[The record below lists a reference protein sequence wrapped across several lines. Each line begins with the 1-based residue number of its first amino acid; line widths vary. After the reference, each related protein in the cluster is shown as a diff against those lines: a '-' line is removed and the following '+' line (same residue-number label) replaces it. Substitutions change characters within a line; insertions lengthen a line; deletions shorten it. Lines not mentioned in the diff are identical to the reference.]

1 MDVPARCTLCR
12 NVVDVEDLFCASC
25 GREVEPAAGGAPAA
39 PALEQGLVGFDCRGC
54 GASLTY
60 DAGAQALRC
69 AFCGSTSLERQAGTT
84 GRVPPSSRIPFTV
97 DEDHAVQAFRAWV
110 GRGLFRPRRVQQ
122 EVRLEVLQSVYVP
135 CWVFSGTTET
145 CWTADTDRTPPFARA
160 DWCPVS
166 GESPGAFEGVLVPA
180 SGSLE
185 PRELERLLPYDFA
198 AAVPYRREEVADLPV
213 EDVGV
218 SRRGA
223 RPAARARIEELERE
237 RCARLVP
244 GRSRNVHVNV
254 LIRDMASEPV
264 LLPVWINAYRWRE
277 RVYRFVINGQTG
289 EVVGRAP
296 VSRAKVALAVV
307 LALAV
312 IALVVLAATR

>member
-1 MDVPARCTLCR
+1 MAAVLRCTLCR
-12 NVVDVEDLFCASC
+12 NAVDAEDLFCAAC
-25 GREVEPAAGGAPAA
+25 GREVEPAAGVAPA
-39 PALEQGLVGFDCRGC
+39 PPPLEQGLAGFDCRGC

-69 AFCGSTSLERQAGTT
+69 AFCGSTALDRQPATT
-84 GRVPPSSRIPFTV
+84 GRVAPTRRIPFLL
-97 DEDHAVQAFRAWV
+97 EESEAVRAFRAWL
-110 GRGLFRPRRVQQ
+110 GSGLFRPRRVLQ
-122 EVRLEVLQSVYVP
+122 EVRLERLQAVYVP
-135 CWVFSGTTET
+135 CWVFEGTTET
-145 CWTADTDRTPPFARA
+145 CWTADTNRTPAFARA
-160 DWCPVS
+160 DWCPVA
-166 GESPGAFEGVLVPA
+166 GESPGSFQGVLVLA

-185 PRELERLLPYDFA
+185 PREMERLLPYDLS
-198 AAVPYRREEVADLPV
+198 AAVPYRREDVGDLAV

-223 RPAARARIEELERE
+223 RGLVNARVEELEQQ
-237 RCARLVP
+237 RCAALVP
-244 GRSRNVHVNV
+244 GSSRNVHVNV
-254 LIRDMASEPV
+254 LIQDMVSEPV

-277 RVYRFVINGQTG
+277 RIYRFVVNGQTG

-312 IALVVLAATR
+312 VVLVILLATR